1 MSNQVK
7 ENSSSNFIEVQ
18 INKDLQEGKYEKVHT
33 RFPPEPN
40 GYLHIG
46 HAKSIILNFTTAQK
60 YNGLCNLRFDDTNPI
75 KEEDEF
81 VHAIKED
88 VQWLGFNWG
97 DREFFA
103 SDFFE
108 RMYEYAVKLIETG
121 NAYVDDLTPD
131 EIREYRGTLKEPGK
145 NSPYRD
151 RSVEE
156 NLTLFKEMREG
167 VYKDGEKVLR
177 AKIDMSS
184 SNINMRDP
192 ILYRIMRA
200 THHRTGD
207 DWCIYPMYDFAHPI
221 SDALEGIT
229 HSICTLEFEDHRPL
243 YDWVIEK
250 AETPC
255 KPRQIEFARLNL
267 TNTVMSKRYL
277 KRLVD
282 ENIVDGWDDPRMPT
296 ISGLRRRGITPKAI
310 KDFCDEISVAKAN
323 SLVDSAM
330 FEFFIRRDLNE
341 IALRRMAVIDPVKVI
356 ITNYPEGKT
365 EGLKAENNP
374 NDENAGTR
382 ELLFSREI
390 YIEKEDFMEFPA
402 KKYFRLSPGQEVRL
416 KHAYIIKCEDVKKDK
431 SGNIIEIYCTYDPDT
446 KSGEDTSGKKVK
458 GTLHWVSAADM
469 VEAEVRILDYL
480 INTDDC
486 DDFIQSIN
494 KDSLIIKKSLV
505 EKSLL
510 KALPSERFQFLRQG
524 YFSLDEKLS
533 SEGKPVFN
541 RIVSLKDSWRKES

>member
-192 ILYRIMRA
+192 ILYRILRA

-207 DWCIYPMYDFAHPI
+207 DWCIYPMYDFAHPV

>member
-1 MSNQVK
+1 MSSPLA
-7 ENSSSNFIEVQ
+7 ENNTANFIEVQ
-18 INKDLQEGKYEKVHT
+18 INKDLKEGKYEKVHT

-46 HAKSIILNFTTAQK
+46 HAKSIILNFTTAEK

-88 VQWLGFNWG
+88 VKWLGFDWE

-108 RMYEYAVKLIETG
+108 KMYMYAVKLIETG
-121 NAYVDDLTPD
+121 NAYVDDLSP
-131 EIREYRGTLKEPGK
+131 EEMREYRGTLKEAGK
-145 NSPYRD
+145 NSPFRE

-156 NLTLFKEMREG
+156 NLKLFQEMREG
-167 VYKDGEKVLR
+167 LYKDGEKVLR

-184 SNINMRDP
+184 SNMNMRDP
-192 ILYRIMRA
+192 VLYRIMRA
-200 THHRTGD
+200 EHHRTGN

-243 YDWVIEK
+243 YEWVIEK

-296 ISGLRRRGITPKAI
+296 ISGLRRRGITPGAI
-310 KDFCDEISVAKAN
+310 KDFCEEIGVAKAN
-323 SLVDSAM
+323 SMVDSAM
-330 FEFFIRRDLNE
+330 FEFFVRRELNDS
-341 IALRRMAVIDPVKVI
+341 ALRRMAVIDPLKIV
-356 ITNYPEGKT
+356 ITNYPEGQT
-365 EGLKAENNP
+365 EPLYAENNP
-374 NDENAGTR
+374 NDENQGNR
-382 ELLFSREI
+382 EIKFSREI
-390 YIEKEDFMEFPA
+390 YIEKEDFMEFPT
-402 KKYFRLSPGQEVRL
+402 KKYFRLAPGREVRL
-416 KHAYIIKCEDVKKDK
+416 KSAYIIECQEVIKDK
-431 SGNIIEIYCTYDPDT
+431 AGNILEIHCTYDPQT

-469 VEAEVRILDYL
+469 AEAEVRLFDYL
-480 INTDDC
+480 INPDDECTDFMDG
-486 DDFIQSIN
+486 IN
-494 KDSLIIKKSLV
+494 KDSLVIKKAFV
-505 EKSLL
+505 ENSLL
-510 KALPSERFQFLRQG
+510 EADISDRFQFLRQG
-524 YFSLDEKLS
+524 YFCLDTKLS
-533 SEGKPVFN
+533 VPGKPVFN
-541 RIVSLKDSWRKES
+541 RIVSLKDSWRKE

>member
-1 MSNQVK
+1 MK

-192 ILYRIMRA
+192 ILYRILRA

-207 DWCIYPMYDFAHPI
+207 DWCIYPMYDFAHPV

-323 SLVDSAM
+323 S
-330 FEFFIRRDLNE
+330 
-341 IALRRMAVIDPVKVI
+341 
-356 ITNYPEGKT
+356 
-365 EGLKAENNP
+365 
-374 NDENAGTR
+374 
-382 ELLFSREI
+382 
-390 YIEKEDFMEFPA
+390 
-402 KKYFRLSPGQEVRL
+402 
-416 KHAYIIKCEDVKKDK
+416 
-431 SGNIIEIYCTYDPDT
+431 
-446 KSGEDTSGKKVK
+446 
-458 GTLHWVSAADM
+458 
-469 VEAEVRILDYL
+469 
-480 INTDDC
+480 
-486 DDFIQSIN
+486 
-494 KDSLIIKKSLV
+494 
-505 EKSLL
+505 
-510 KALPSERFQFLRQG
+510 
-524 YFSLDEKLS
+524 
-533 SEGKPVFN
+533 
-541 RIVSLKDSWRKES
+541 

>member
-1 MSNQVK
+1 MSSPLA
-7 ENSSSNFIEVQ
+7 ENNTANFIEVQ
-18 INKDLQEGKYEKVHT
+18 INKDLKEGKYEKVHT

-46 HAKSIILNFTTAQK
+46 HAKSIILNFTTAEK

-88 VQWLGFNWG
+88 VKWLGFDWE

-108 RMYEYAVKLIETG
+108 KMYMYAVKLIETG
-121 NAYVDDLTPD
+121 NAYVDDLSP
-131 EIREYRGTLKEPGK
+131 EKMREYRGTLKEAGK
-145 NSPYRD
+145 NSPFRE

-156 NLTLFKEMREG
+156 NLKLFQEMREG
-167 VYKDGEKVLR
+167 LYKDGEKVLR

-184 SNINMRDP
+184 SNMNMRDP
-192 ILYRIMRA
+192 VLYRIMRA
-200 THHRTGD
+200 EHHRTGN

-250 AETPC
+250 AETTC

-296 ISGLRRRGITPKAI
+296 ISGLRRRGITPGAI
-310 KDFCDEISVAKAN
+310 KDFCEEIGVAKAN
-323 SLVDSAM
+323 SMVDSAM
-330 FEFFIRRDLNE
+330 FEFFVRRELNDS
-341 IALRRMAVIDPVKVI
+341 ALRRMAVIDPLKIV
-356 ITNYPEGKT
+356 ITNYPEGQT
-365 EGLKAENNP
+365 ESLYAENNP
-374 NDENAGTR
+374 NDENQGNR
-382 ELLFSREI
+382 EIKFSREI
-390 YIEKEDFMEFPA
+390 YIEKEDFMEFPT
-402 KKYFRLSPGQEVRL
+402 KKYFRLAPGREVRL
-416 KHAYIIKCEDVKKDK
+416 KSAYIIECQEVIKDK
-431 SGNIIEIYCTYDPDT
+431 AGNILEIHCTYDPQT

-469 VEAEVRILDYL
+469 AEAEVRLFDYL
-480 INTDDC
+480 INPDDECTDFMDG
-486 DDFIQSIN
+486 IN
-494 KDSLIIKKSLV
+494 KDSLVIKKAFV
-505 EKSLL
+505 ENSLL
-510 KALPSERFQFLRQG
+510 EADISDRFQFLRQG
-524 YFSLDEKLS
+524 YFCLDKKLS
-533 SEGKPVFN
+533 VPGKPVFN
-541 RIVSLKDSWRKES
+541 RIVSLKDSWRKE